1 MLSSDLTLAAEH
13 FLVLYRDLLLIDP
26 FYRISVDVVDGDW
39 ISQCK
44 PDGAALSWRISLNA
58 ERHRDVLDIKM
69 SIVDGL
75 LRVMFAD
82 FDRVGKSE
90 NYAEIRDGI
99 LARLATVLSNLLPD
113 SLEETADEEVGQ
125 QQGA

>member
-1 MLSSDLTLAAEH
+1 MQSSELILAAEH
-13 FLVLYRDLLLIDP
+13 FLGLYRDLLLIDP

-58 ERHRDVLDIKM
+58 ERHNDLLDVKM

-75 LRVMFAD
+75 LRVMFSD
-82 FDRVGKSE
+82 FDRVGKCE
-90 NYAEIRDGI
+90 GYAEIRDGI
-99 LARLATVLSNLLPD
+99 LARLATVFSTLLPD
-113 SLEETADEEVGQ
+113 SMEDNTDNDVGQ
-125 QQGA
+125 QQGE